1 MYPDPQR
8 PRRIGILDVIIVAL
22 VLTGLVYTSRNI
34 SEVLVYRW
42 DWHFLPQVLI
52 TRSDTGGWRPNLLL
66 EGLLTT
72 IRLSLWAML
81 LAMIL
86 GTLLGMMATL
96 DRLLPRLAARAYVGL
111 IRNIP
116 PLVFVFIFFFFI
128 SSQITP
134 AIGLDTWARE
144 LGPTGKS
151 VMNWLIG
158 PSELLEN
165 LISGVICMAMFEA
178 AYIAE
183 IVRAGINS
191 VPEEQ
196 TEAGKS
202 LGLRPTQV
210 FRLVVLPQAL
220 RAVMPPM
227 ANQFILLVKN
237 SAIVSLISVQ
247 ELTFIG
253 TEVAVSTGRRFET
266 WLVVAAMYFV
276 LCYGLALLF
285 ARWER
290 RMAAR
295 LNH

>member
-52 TRSDTGGWRPNLLL
+52 TRSDAGGWRPNLLL

-96 DRLLPRLAARAYVGL
+96 NRLLPRLVARAYVGL